1 MLNITIHQG
10 NANQNFSEI
19 TSHLSEWLSSKKK
32 KEYKCGEGYEKGNS
46 PILLVRAATVE
57 NSMEACQKTKNKVT
71 I

>member
-1 MLNITIHQG
+1 MAVI
-10 NANQNFSEI
+10 
-19 TSHLSEWLSSKKK
+19 KKK

>member
-32 KEYKCGEGYEKGNS
+32 KKKEYKCGEGYEKGNS
-46 PILLVRAATVE
+46 PVLLVGAATVE
-57 NSMEACQKTKNKVT
+57 NSMEVCQKTKN
-71 I
+71 

>member
-1 MLNITIHQG
+1 MQIKTSVKSPHTCQNGCHQ
-10 NANQNFSEI
+10 
-19 TSHLSEWLSSKKK
+19 KK

>member
-1 MLNITIHQG
+1 MQIKTSVKSPHTCQNGCHQ
-10 NANQNFSEI
+10 
-19 TSHLSEWLSSKKK
+19 KKK